1 MSSKGKDRRGKRKDR
16 REREENNENGLVENN
31 ENDENNGQE
40 YEYVERDMMDQIMKG
55 NHIYEDI
62 DKGKNHYNV
71 EDQVEDEL
79 KCPGV
84 EGLFDK
90 SYAKRMESLNQWILA
105 LRQNYIPNK
114 LMEFH
119 ETIMDAIRRALKRGE
134 DELMTG
140 CTLLMVACVTL
151 GDQSSNS
158 FAPFFEI
165 FKSIITRG
173 KNNEEIA
180 YCIETLGLI
189 CFIWGDRENSLSCCD
204 LFINMLLRYPNN
216 IIIANAC
223 QRQLS
228 LIYSTFPDEDI
239 INFIESDPAFEK
251 ITNLIILSNDSRIK
265 MDVGESLAFFASVV
279 KRELND
285 SYDVSY
291 FESFIDIESVL
302 TNLTTQKKS
311 NSRFE
316 LREIL
321 KTIQEGIVPEVQL
334 TIRNQKFIIDSWNH
348 HLQMNAIRNTLA
360 TGFLNHLE
368 NNFLLSEIFDI
379 DVPQEFIILNK
390 NEKRQLHS
398 KQSMVSYLRTN
409 DRNRNRGN
417 KTKSVTNFLNDV

>member
-1 MSSKGKDRRGKRKDR
+1 
-16 REREENNENGLVENN
+16 
-31 ENDENNGQE
+31 
-40 YEYVERDMMDQIMKG
+40 
-55 NHIYEDI
+55 
-62 DKGKNHYNV
+62 
-71 EDQVEDEL
+71 
-79 KCPGV
+79 
-84 EGLFDK
+84 
-90 SYAKRMESLNQWILA
+90 
-105 LRQNYIPNK
+105 
-114 LMEFH
+114 
-119 ETIMDAIRRALKRGE
+119 
-134 DELMTG
+134 
-140 CTLLMVACVTL
+140 
-151 GDQSSNS
+151 
-158 FAPFFEI
+158 
-165 FKSIITRG
+165 
-173 KNNEEIA
+173 
-180 YCIETLGLI
+180 
-189 CFIWGDRENSLSCCD
+189 
-204 LFINMLLRYPNN
+204 
-216 IIIANAC
+216 
-223 QRQLS
+223 
-228 LIYSTFPDEDI
+228 
-239 INFIESDPAFEK
+239 
-251 ITNLIILSNDSRIK
+251 